1 MDENIP
7 LRRRRYQL
15 MEYLID
21 VLWLEDNSQ
30 YYHMIDITVPV
41 KPEKNLGKKAASR
54 IKLRRCPEHHF
65 PAIKCLK

>member
-1 MDENIP
+1 
-7 LRRRRYQL
+7 